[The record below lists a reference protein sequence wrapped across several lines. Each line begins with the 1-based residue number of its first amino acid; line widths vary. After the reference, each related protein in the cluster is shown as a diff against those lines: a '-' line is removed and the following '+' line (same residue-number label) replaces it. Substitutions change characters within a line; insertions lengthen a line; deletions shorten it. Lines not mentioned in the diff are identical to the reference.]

1 MPPPTSTPTPPSA
14 PSIDSNESINPGEIR
29 LQWDP
34 VPRAAIYYVEQ
45 KNQRALRP
53 DNWPKLPSPNDF
65 PNVTVT
71 ITATSDKVTAVID
84 GLEPGKKFKHRVRA
98 HNTHGD
104 SDHSNEEETEALPL
118 PVPTNF
124 TGTATK
130 KDAAGRLVL
139 DLDWDD
145 VLPGTGITY
154 EVQQKRG
161 KRLWELWESEWETL
175 PFNVYSIHFNGSE
188 AEIRYPVDGRDYEHR
203 VRSVN
208 AHSYHSE
215 WASIKTTVP
224 AGIPHLGHQADHTVK
239 YEASTTYPPTSDISN
254 AISTAATAW
263 DNAVGGSWP
272 NLRVC
277 KSGSTDCNVRN
288 TDGHTVTIDVVSGED
303 EESPGKGSEKDL
315 VWTSIPLVGDADC
328 GAKIACVKLGP
339 DQGCRRRQ
347 GLY

>member
-1 MPPPTSTPTPPSA
+1 MEYHHDKRYHREARFLGTPRDALCEGLLQLP
-14 PSIDSNESINPGEIR
+14 R
-29 LQWDP
+29 LPQ
-34 VPRAAIYYVEQ
+34 
-45 KNQRALRP
+45 
-53 DNWPKLPSPNDF
+53 
-65 PNVTVT
+65 
-71 ITATSDKVTAVID
+71 
-84 GLEPGKKFKHRVRA
+84 
-98 HNTHGD
+98 
-104 SDHSNEEETEALPL
+104 PL

-124 TGTATK
+124 TGTATE

-288 TDGHTVTIDVVSGED
+288 TDGHTVTIDVVSGE
-303 EESPGKGSEKDL
+303 ESPGKGSEKGL
-315 VWTSIPLVGDADC
+315 LIASIPHFGDADC
-328 GAKIACVKLGP
+328 GAKVACVKPRGIGDAGAFISFGSDGGKSAPWQHMENLTMVIEEP
-339 DQGCRRRQ
+339 A
-347 GLY
+347 